1 MRSSIKNRFCDKK
14 RRVLRYALIYCLTN
28 TLATSQRSRCGRFFA
43 RAKEEKLLKKK
54 RKEER
59 GERKG
64 RAIRAAITLA
74 LSRRKSRD
82 GVADRTWIFH
92 VCSDRRASETRG
104 DTATGR
110 ECGERRDSHRA
121 ARARARTRA
130 AEHLFEMIPR
140 CLIAQADII
149 PRAGKR
155 DDFKQRKPPGEA

>member
-1 MRSSIKNRFCDKK
+1 M
-14 RRVLRYALIYCLTN
+14 IYYLTN

-43 RAKEEKLLKKK
+43 RAEVGKSRKKE
-54 RKEER
+54 RKE
-59 GERKG
+59 KG
-64 RAIRAAITLA
+64 RAIRAAITFA

-82 GVADRTWIFH
+82 GVADTTRIFH
-92 VCSDRRASETRG
+92 VCLDRRASETRR
-104 DTATGR
+104 DTTEQR
-110 ECGERRDSHRA
+110 RQCGERRDSHQAAR

-130 AEHLFEMIPR
+130 IEHLFEMIPR